1 MRHLNKL
8 LCACSF
14 AALGLPALTGC
25 EGGEL
30 FEVNAPGWISDKI
43 QDIED
48 SENNNQEDIY
58 TFGSTDYSSAFWTEF
73 SKYYV
78 VPMDC

>member
-8 LCACSF
+8 LCVCSF

-30 FEVNAPGWISDKI
+30 FEVNAPDWISDKV

-48 SENNNQEDIY
+48 SENGNQEDIY
-58 TFGSTDYSSAFWTEF
+58 TLEVLITQVHFGLSFLSI
-73 SKYYV
+73 
-78 VPMDC
+78 M